1 MWGAIFQDARRI
13 PPDSLCEASGRDM
26 TGAFA
31 KEAHFQQY
39 ARNQRFVPLPGSSNF
54 NTSQLRIVRES

>member
-26 TGAFA
+26 TAAFA
-31 KEAHFQQY
+31 KETHFQQY
-39 ARNQRFVPLPGSSNF
+39 ARD
-54 NTSQLRIVRES
+54 